1 MAKAKNNFYAVL
13 AGRQPGI
20 YKTWAECQRQV
31 IGFKGAKFKGFVTL
45 EEAEAFMG
53 SRNGIGA
60 ARKGKRQGSGD
71 FSRGTLRFVDRSC
84 TEGRYSWGV
93 GA

>member
-31 IGFKGAKFKGFVTL
+31 IGFKGAKFKGFVTTTYF
-45 EEAEAFMG
+45 EIHIAEWNKC
-53 SRNGIGA
+53 RTI
-60 ARKGKRQGSGD
+60 R
-71 FSRGTLRFVDRSC
+71 
-84 TEGRYSWGV
+84 
-93 GA
+93 